1 MKTIPLLILLI
12 FCFSCKQKSNTIRE
26 KEEEEEEVEVI
37 SKNILKP
44 EFQAIIDSLNVTG
57 AVLIYDLNKDTY
69 YSNNFEWTKIGRL
82 PASTFKI
89 ANSIIALETKV
100 VENDSTLFKWNGEK
114 RAYKNWEQDLILKN
128 AFQYSCVPCY
138 QEIAKKIGVKR
149 MNEYLQKLQYGD
161 MIVTSKNLDVFWL
174 EGESKINQYQ
184 QIDFLKRLVK
194 SELKISKR
202 TEEIMKRISFIEE
215 NKGYKLYGK
224 TGLSIRNGNYNGW
237 FVGYIELQNNT
248 YFFATNIEPKKN
260 FNSNSFIKKRRDI
273 TLSAF
278 RKINVI
284 E

>member
-26 KEEEEEEVEVI
+26 KEEEEVEVI

-44 EFQAIIDSLNVTG
+44 EFKAIIDSLNVTG
-57 AVLIYDLNKDTY
+57 AVLIYDLNKNTY

>member
-12 FCFSCKQKSNTIRE
+12 FCFSCKQKSNTIHE
-26 KEEEEEEVEVI
+26 KEEEEEVEVI